1 MRGCRLVNIVTAC
14 AFRCKIAGRG
24 KAEIKHCCRWRFGKD
39 RCLVDGLTGRAL
51 RPLISCEIKF
61 SWIKR
66 AIAACCL
73 SSAGLA
79 RLVIIGNVLKAF
91 LAGRAAAAIHH
102 HQIILAKIIEQRAEL
117 LLKQRQPMLHASQSP
132 PVRHRL
138 IERVLSRGR
147 TEHLAI
153 TPAKTLDTRLVNQR
167 F

>member
-39 RCLVDGLTGRAL
+39 RCLVDGLTGRAF
-51 RPLISCEIKF
+51 RPLILSKIKF
-61 SWIKR
+61 SRVKR
-66 AIAACCL
+66 TVASRFLPCRSC
-73 SSAGLA
+73 A

-91 LAGRAAAAIHH
+91 LAGCAAAAIHH

-117 LLKQRQPMLHASQSP
+117 LLKQRQPMLHARQSP

-138 IERVLSRGR
+138 I
-147 TEHLAI
+147 
-153 TPAKTLDTRLVNQR
+153 
-167 F
+167 